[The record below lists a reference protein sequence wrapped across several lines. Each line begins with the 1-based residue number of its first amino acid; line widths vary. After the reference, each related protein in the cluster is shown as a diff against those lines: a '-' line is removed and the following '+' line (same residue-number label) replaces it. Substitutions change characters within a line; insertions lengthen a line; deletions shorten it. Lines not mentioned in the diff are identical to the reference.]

1 MTKKNLI
8 VGIGAS
14 AGGLEALQTFFKAM
28 PDNSGISFIV
38 IVHLDPHHASILPE
52 LLQRSTGMNVITITD
67 DTEILPNAVYVIPP
81 NHNLSILNGKLQLLN
96 FPEPRVGNLPID
108 VFFSALAQD
117 QGDNA
122 VAIILSGTGS
132 DGSQGLKEIKAENGL
147 VISQDVSSAKYDGM
161 PRNAIATEMVDFEL
175 SPDKIPEKLLQYS
188 RQTNHSELIN
198 IEGKTNKL
206 HDTLKQIILL
216 IHRNTGHDFS
226 LYKKNTLFRRIERR
240 MYIHQLNNI
249 DEYCHFLEQNQ
260 DEITTLF
267 KELLIGV
274 TSFFRD
280 KEAFALLT
288 ASILPDMLEGKPN
301 GYTIRIWVSACSTGE
316 EAYSI
321 AICVKE
327 YLNTLNRNL
336 HIQIFATDI
345 DEKAIDSAR
354 SGLYPENIMAH
365 IDDTIRNRYFIKENG
380 QYRII
385 KAIRETVVFATQS
398 LIKDP
403 PFTKLDLI
411 SCRNV
416 LIYFSAEL
424 QKKLFP
430 LFHYSLNE
438 NGILFLGSSET
449 TGQFNEYF
457 EIIDKKWKFYKR
469 KSLERQN
476 FTKFSLSR
484 AIKVDDRVM
493 TTIPSSPAS
502 EFSNTITV
510 TNSNRENMLELVE
523 MVLKKSA
530 AAPCVVIDNDK
541 NILYVHGRLG
551 RYLEPAEGHSR
562 NNLLEMARTVSLK
575 NELTNCIHKA
585 DVNQYDIVKVISYE
599 DMDGGTNS
607 FTLKV
612 IPLEHVGSFKKIKMV
627 VFDVAPQF
635 ITGESQTALSN
646 VSPISSDI
654 ASLQQQLTTS
664 RENLEITVQELETS
678 NEELK
683 SSNEELQSTNEELQ
697 STNEELE
704 TSKEELQS
712 LNEESTTVN
721 AELQSRMDEL
731 SQTNDDIKNLL
742 DSTQIATI
750 FLDTQLKI
758 RRFTPT
764 MTNIINL
771 MPTDVGRPID
781 HFSSNLCDVKL
792 TDYARK
798 VLSTL
803 DKIDLEVK
811 DNAGNYYNM
820 RLLPYR
826 TSNNVIDGVVISFN
840 TVTERKQ
847 IENAIRESEQRYKS
861 LFDYSPFAILEID
874 LSEVVS
880 YLSTHKLTT
889 SPAIKKRL
897 ANFPHESKLI
907 RSQIKLLNMNN
918 NASVLLNHSDAD
930 LVNEQCLEQLMA
942 DDEIIGQLL
951 EFVTKRTTRI
961 SFPSSLARNKENDL
975 RYLMTWIVPTV
986 NNELNYNNAILT
998 IS

>member
-1 MTKKNLI
+1 MTTKNLI

-14 AGGLEALQTFFKAM
+14 AGGLEALETFFKSM
-28 PDNSGISFIV
+28 PDNSGISFVV
-38 IVHLDPHHASILPE
+38 IVHLDPHHSSILPE
-52 LLQRSTGMNVITITD
+52 LLQRTTNLNVIAITN
-67 DTEILPNAVYVIPP
+67 DTKVLPNTVYVIPP
-81 NHNLSILNGKLQLLN
+81 NHNIAIFNRKLQLLS
-96 FPEPRVGNLPID
+96 FPEPRTGNLPID
-108 VFFSALAQD
+108 VFFSSLAED
-117 QGDNA
+117 QGENA

-132 DGSQGLKEIKAENGL
+132 DGSQGLKEIKAQNGL
-147 VISQDVSSAKYDGM
+147 VISQDESSAKYNGM
-161 PRNAIATEMVDFEL
+161 PRNAIATGMVDCVL
-175 SPDKIPEKLLQYS
+175 SPDKMPEKLIQYLN
-188 RQTNHSELIN
+188 QIKNFGLISDG
-198 IEGKTNKL
+198 GKTDKFL
-206 HDTLKQIILL
+206 DALKQIILL

-249 DEYCHFLEQNQ
+249 DDYLHFLQYNE

-280 KEAFALLT
+280 KEAFDLL
-288 ASILPDMLEGKPN
+288 ASSVLPNMLEGKPDD
-301 GYTIRIWVSACSTGE
+301 YTIRIWVSACSSGE

-327 YLNTLNRNL
+327 YLNTVNRKLN
-336 HIQIFATDI
+336 IQIFATDI
-345 DEKAIDSAR
+345 DEKAISIAR
-354 SGLYPENIMAH
+354 SALYSENALVNV
-365 IDDTIRNRYFIKENG
+365 DDTIRNRYFIKENG
-380 QYRII
+380 RYRII
-385 KAIRETVVFATQS
+385 KAIREILIFANQS
-398 LIKDP
+398 MIKDP
-403 PFTKLDLI
+403 PFTRLDLL

-430 LFHYSLNE
+430 IFHYSLKE

-457 EIIDKKWKFYKR
+457 EILNKKWKFYIR
-469 KSLERQN
+469 KSNQKKSI
-476 FTKFSLSR
+476 TKFALSSPVKANGR
-484 AIKVDDRVM
+484 M
-493 TTIPSSPAS
+493 LNTTPTSPAS
-502 EFSNTITV
+502 SN
-510 TNSNRENMLELVE
+510 SDSENMLKLVE
-523 MVLKKSA
+523 MVLKKSE
-530 AAPCVVIDNDK
+530 AAPCVVIDHDK

-551 RYLEPAEGHSR
+551 RYLEPAQGHSR

-585 DVNQYDIVKVISYE
+585 EVKHFDIVKIISYE
-599 DMDGGTNS
+599 EMDGGTS
-607 FTLKV
+607 TFTLKV
-612 IPLEHVGSFKKIKMV
+612 IPLENVASFKKIKMV
-627 VFDVAPQF
+627 VFDHTHQQ
-635 ITGESQTALSN
+635 ISGESLDLSLN
-646 VSPISSDI
+646 QSPISTDI
-654 ASLQQQLTTS
+654 VNLQQQLTTS
-664 RENLEITVQELETS
+664 RENLEITIQELETS
-678 NEELK
+678 NEELM

-742 DSTQIATI
+742 DSTKVATI

-771 MPTDVGRPID
+771 LPTDIGRPID

-798 VLSTL
+798 VLTTL

-826 TSNNVIDGVVISFN
+826 TSNNVIDGVVIAFN
-840 TVTERKQ
+840 SMTERQ
-847 IENAIRESEQRYKS
+847 QEENSVQESEQRYKS

-874 LSEVVS
+874 LSMVVT
-880 YLSTHKLTT
+880 YINNHKLTT
-889 SPAIKKRL
+889 STAIKKRF
-897 ANFPHESKLI
+897 ANFPHEKELI
-907 RSQIKLLNMNN
+907 ISQFKLLNMNN
-918 NASVLLNHSDAD
+918 SALALLNSGNED
-930 LVNEQCLEQLMA
+930 LVIEQFPERLMST
-942 DDEIIGQLL
+942 DEIIAKLL
-951 EFVTKRTTRI
+951 VFVSKRKTRI
-961 SFPSSLARNKENDL
+961 SLPSSLARNKENDL
-975 RYLMTWIVPTV
+975 RYVMTWIVPTV
-986 NNELNYNNAILT
+986 NSELNYSNAILT

>member
-1 MTKKNLI
+1 MTTKNLI

-14 AGGLEALQTFFKAM
+14 AGGLEALEAFFKSM
-28 PDNSGISFIV
+28 PDNSGISFVV
-38 IVHLDPHHASILPE
+38 IVHLYPHHASILPE
-52 LLQRSTGMNVITITD
+52 LLQRTTNLNVITITD
-67 DTEILPNAVYVIPP
+67 ATEVKPNTVYVIPP

-96 FPEPRVGNLPID
+96 FPDPRTGNLPID

-147 VISQDVSSAKYDGM
+147 VISQDESSAKYDGM
-161 PRNAIATEMVDFEL
+161 PRNAIATEMVDFVL
-175 SPDKIPEKLLQYS
+175 SPDKMPEKLIQYS

-198 IEGKTNKL
+198 VEGETDKL

-240 MYIHQLNNI
+240 IYIHQLNDI
-249 DEYCHFLEQNQ
+249 DDYLHFLQHNENENEN
-260 DEITTLF
+260 EITTLF

-280 KEAFALLT
+280 KEAFDLLVS
-288 ASILPDMLEGKPN
+288 SILPDMIGDKPED
-301 GYTIRIWVSACSTGE
+301 YIIRIWVSACSTGE

-327 YLNTLNRNL
+327 YLNTVNKHH

-345 DEKAIDSAR
+345 DEKAISVAR
-354 SGLYPENIMAH
+354 SGLYAENALANV
-365 IDDTIRNRYFIKENG
+365 DDTIRNRYFIKENG

-385 KAIRETVVFATQS
+385 KAIREILVFATQS
-398 LIKDP
+398 MIKDP
-403 PFTKLDLI
+403 PFTKLDFL

-430 LFHYSLNE
+430 IFHYSLNE

-457 EIIDKKWKFYKR
+457 EILNKKWKFYKR
-469 KSLERQN
+469 KSNEKQSI
-476 FTKFSLSR
+476 TKFALSSP
-484 AIKVDDRVM
+484 V
-493 TTIPSSPAS
+493 TTSGRMLKTTPASPAS
-502 EFSNTITV
+502 SNS
-510 TNSNRENMLELVE
+510 NSNSNSNRNRENMLELVE

-530 AAPCVVIDNDK
+530 AAPCVVIDHDK

-562 NNLLEMARTVSLK
+562 NNLLEMARTTSLK

-585 DVNQYDIVKVISYE
+585 EVNHYDIVKRISYE
-599 DMDGGTNS
+599 EMDGGTSS

-612 IPLEHVGSFKKIKMV
+612 IPLEQVGSFNKIKMV
-627 VFDVAPQF
+627 VFDHTHQH
-635 ITGESQTALSN
+635 ISGESPDVLLN
-646 VSPISSDI
+646 ESPISKDI
-654 ASLQQQLTTS
+654 VNLQQLTTS
-664 RENLEITVQELETS
+664 RENLEITIQELET
-678 NEELK
+678 
-683 SSNEELQSTNEELQ
+683 SNEELQSTNEELQ

-721 AELQSRMDEL
+721 AELQNRMDEL

-742 DSTQIATI
+742 DSTKVATM

-764 MTNIINL
+764 MTSIINL
-771 MPTDVGRPID
+771 MPTDIGRPID

-798 VLSTL
+798 VLTTL

-826 TSNNVIDGVVISFN
+826 TSNNVIDGVVIAFN
-840 TVTERKQ
+840 TMTERQ
-847 IENAIRESEQRYKS
+847 QEENTAQESEQRYKS
-861 LFDYSPFAILEID
+861 LFDHSPFAMLEID
-874 LSEVVS
+874 LSEVETYVN
-880 YLSTHKLTT
+880 THKLT
-889 SPAIKKRL
+889 SSSAIKKRF

-907 RSQIKLLNMNN
+907 VSQFKLLNINN
-918 NASVLLNHSDAD
+918 SALALLNPSHED
-930 LVNEQCLEQLMA
+930 LVIEQLMN
-942 DDEIIGQLL
+942 DDEMIAKFLVFI
-951 EFVTKRTTRI
+951 TKHKTKI

-975 RYLMTWIVPTV
+975 RYLLTWIVPTV
-986 NNELNYNNAILT
+986 NNELNYSNAILT
-998 IS
+998 MS